1 MVADSIHG
9 CIGKKMKKQLIYTF
23 DDFVNLCKSSM
34 EKIKTVRLDIPSIFQ
49 FERGVKARV
58 QSKDTDNPPC
68 LSNIVEIQVH
78 KGSSSMFY
86 KKSFDDDYQESSF
99 LMPRAF
105 LRIGKHKMFPDSTE
119 TRHGITPSE
128 KEGILKILD
137 HGFSSEKTQL
147 WYDIDNNESVVDLCN
162 SRESGEIEH

>member
-1 MVADSIHG
+1 MAADSIHG
-9 CIGKKMKKQLIYTF
+9 FIGKKMKKQLIYTF

-34 EKIKTVRLDIPSIFQ
+34 KKIKTVRLDIPSISQ

-58 QSKDTDNPPC
+58 QDTDNPPR
-68 LSNIVEIQVH
+68 LSNIVEIQVR

-105 LRIGKHKMFPDSTE
+105 LRIGKHKMFPDPKE
-119 TRHGITPSE
+119 TRRGITPSNRGNIE
-128 KEGILKILD
+128 DFGPWIQFRKKAIL
-137 HGFSSEKTQL
+137 
-147 WYDIDNNESVVDLCN
+147 V
-162 SRESGEIEH
+162 